1 MSAGTAF
8 IAADVSMAVGIGID
22 VAVAQVHPTPANRAG
37 VVGDVVGL
45 AIGYGLGKGLGALA
59 RMC

>member
-1 MSAGTAF
+1 
-8 IAADVSMAVGIGID
+8 
-22 VAVAQVHPTPANRAG
+22 VAVAQVHPTPANRTV

-45 AIGYGLGKGLGALA
+45 AIGYRLGKGLGALA